1 MVVIDA
7 EGESLRIASAFTAGA
22 PARLAD
28 RRANP
33 DWSTMRLVTLNTWKG
48 DGAYRRRLIAMA
60 EGLRSETPDIVLLQE
75 SLGAP
80 EARLDTA
87 AYLAETLGMDHV
99 AWHGR
104 RKRRMV
110 EGQELDCTSGVAVL
124 SRMPILAS
132 RIIALPS
139 DPEDGERAALAARIG
154 QVEYVSLHL
163 THLADGA
170 ALRRNQLETILR
182 QIDIGPSLLGGDFN
196 AEPAS
201 MLFDELQMADS
212 RTLAGIAAVPTCEG
226 RCIDHVMAVG
236 WLPRIDDVRLVLTE
250 AHDGVIPSDHAGLAA
265 DFGHPAP

>member
-1 MVVIDA
+1 
-7 EGESLRIASAFTAGA
+7 
-22 PARLAD
+22 
-28 RRANP
+28 
-33 DWSTMRLVTLNTWKG
+33 MRLVTLNTWKG
-48 DGAYRRRLIAMA
+48 DGAYHRRLIAMA
-60 EGLRSETPDIVLLQE
+60 EGLRAENPDIVLLQE
-75 SLGAP
+75 CLRAP

-87 AYLAETLGMDHV
+87 AYLAKTLGMDHV

-110 EGQELDCTSGVAVL
+110 EGQGLDCTSGVAVL

-132 RIIALPS
+132 RIIALPL
-139 DPEDGERAALAARIG
+139 DPEDGKRAALAVRIG

-170 ALRRNQLETILR
+170 VLRRIQLEAILS

-201 MLFDELQMADS
+201 MLFDGLPTADC
-212 RTLAGIAAVPTCEG
+212 RALAGIAAVPTCEG

-236 WLPRIDDVRLVLTE
+236 WSPRIDDVRLVLTE
-250 AHDGVIPSDHAGLAA
+250 AHDGVIPSDHAGLSA
-265 DFGHPAP
+265 DFRHPAP